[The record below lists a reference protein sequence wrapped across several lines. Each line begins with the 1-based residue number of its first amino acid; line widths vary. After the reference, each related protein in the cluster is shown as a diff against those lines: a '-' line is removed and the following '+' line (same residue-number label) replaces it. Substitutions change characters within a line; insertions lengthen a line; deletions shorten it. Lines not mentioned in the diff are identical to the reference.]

1 MLTSPLRPGIELD
14 ELDGWSPPHERAVS
28 TRVRVVVRQRRV
40 VAVLGA
46 LTAVFAAAA
55 TDDPGLWVGA
65 AVSMSLAA
73 AYLATVA
80 RMRRLAVEREMSV
93 AFGAGPDVAGAS
105 WVDLDRELSLALA
118 DGHTDAV
125 LEASPPRGAVAMFVL
140 ASLLGLVLAPVV
152 AVIRLACGD
161 LSDLRRRGILD
172 RLVRAQRYGRVHSRR
187 VLTVSAMATAGV
199 AGAGIATGAS
209 AGASP
214 SGFTAAAPAQT
225 SQPAT
230 AAPSTYRV
238 RAGDNLT
245 DVAAEYGASVS
256 SLAVTNGIPDP
267 NVITEGQ
274 VLTVHLP
281 PYHVVPGD
289 TLTSL
294 ARRFG
299 TSVSSLASGNGI
311 ADPDRILA
319 GGTLQVGG
327 GTLPAAVE
335 DEPAD
340 TPSPAAGPVPT

>member
-1 MLTSPLRPGIELD
+1 M
-14 ELDGWSPPHERAVS
+14 H
-28 TRVRVVVRQRRV
+28 
-40 VAVLGA
+40 GA

-93 AFGAGPDVAGAS
+93 AFGAPGLEGES
-105 WVDLDRELSLALA
+105 WADLERELALSLA
-118 DGHTDAV
+118 DRHIDRV
-125 LEASPPRGAVAMFVL
+125 LEATPPRGAVARFVL

-152 AVIRLACGD
+152 AVIHLACGD

-172 RLVRAQRYGRVHSRR
+172 RLVRAQRYGRVQSRR

-214 SGFTAAAPAQT
+214 SGFTAAAPAQA

-230 AAPSTYRV
+230 AAPSSYRV
-238 RAGDNLT
+238 RDGDTLT
-245 DVAAEYGASVS
+245 DIAAEYGTSVS
-256 SLAVTNGIPDP
+256 SLAASNGIADP

-281 PYHVVPGD
+281 RYHVVPGD

-294 ARRFG
+294 AGRFG
-299 TSVSSLASGNGI
+299 TTVSSLASGNGI
-311 ADPDRILA
+311 ADPDRIPA

-335 DEPAD
+335 DEPAA
-340 TPSPAAGPVPT
+340 TPSPAAGPVPTPQLRPAATVPAATGTAAPTAPA